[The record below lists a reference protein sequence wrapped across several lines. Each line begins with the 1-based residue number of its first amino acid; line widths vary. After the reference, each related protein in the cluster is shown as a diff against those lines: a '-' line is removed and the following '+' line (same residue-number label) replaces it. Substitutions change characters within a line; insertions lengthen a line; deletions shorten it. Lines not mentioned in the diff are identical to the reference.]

1 MTNPPASALHSAPA
15 PHEIADVI
23 SQGPRPRSVP
33 RSLAL
38 AAVLAAMLV
47 KDLVS

>member
-1 MTNPPASALHSAPA
+1 MTNSPASALHSAPRCV
-15 PHEIADVI
+15 PH
-23 SQGPRPRSVP
+23 
-33 RSLAL
+33 SLAL

>member
-1 MTNPPASALHSAPA
+1 MTQVPVSTLHCA
-15 PHEIADVI
+15 
-23 SQGPRPRSVP
+23 P

-47 KDLVS
+47 KDLAS

>member
-1 MTNPPASALHSAPA
+1 MTEYPASDLHSA
-15 PHEIADVI
+15 
-23 SQGPRPRSVP
+23 P

-47 KDLVS
+47 KVFVS

>member
-1 MTNPPASALHSAPA
+1 MTEHPASDLHFAPRC
-15 PHEIADVI
+15 D
-23 SQGPRPRSVP
+23 P

-47 KDLVS
+47 KVFVS

>member
-1 MTNPPASALHSAPA
+1 MTNPPASALHSAP
-15 PHEIADVI
+15 
-23 SQGPRPRSVP
+23 RSVP

-38 AAVLAAMLV
+38 AAVPAAMLV

>member
-1 MTNPPASALHSAPA
+1 MTKLPASTLNSA
-15 PHEIADVI
+15 
-23 SQGPRPRSVP
+23 P

-47 KDLVS
+47 KDLGS